1 MYQGPPLMPPTISEE
16 EELRQQRRAARMQRK
31 QQRRKARIL
40 LTTTV
45 TSCVVLIALLGFFF
59 LRLQAA
65 LNPTYPPINGI
76 TCDPGMLATYH
87 IHVHLAIYIKGN
99 PVTIPQG
106 IGIPSSGNCYYWLHT
121 HTSDGIVHIEAPSTS
136 DNWLA
141 LDDFIAIVP
150 DGNKVVEGQPV
161 ITGAGSFDMDN
172 AVGGVRMEPVVTIA
186 TARNADTLGNGDR
199 VALDIDGEMHVDM
212 VGSEHAGIAGDAVD
226 GRISRVERGLKAQEK
241 ET

>member
-76 TCDPGMLATYH
+76 TCDPGMHATYH

-141 LDDFIAIVP
+141 LDDFIAIWHNGFASLNFP
-150 DGNKVVEGQPV
+150 SQLEQPGWRLYLNGQPFTATTTPAKAEIRFRSHDL
-161 ITGAGSFDMDN
+161 ITLEYQAPYPPPERPGTYVF
-172 AVGGVRMEPVVTIA
+172 P
-186 TARNADTLGNGDR
+186 ADLP
-199 VALDIDGEMHVDM
+199 
-212 VGSEHAGIAGDAVD
+212 
-226 GRISRVERGLKAQEK
+226 Q
-241 ET
+241 